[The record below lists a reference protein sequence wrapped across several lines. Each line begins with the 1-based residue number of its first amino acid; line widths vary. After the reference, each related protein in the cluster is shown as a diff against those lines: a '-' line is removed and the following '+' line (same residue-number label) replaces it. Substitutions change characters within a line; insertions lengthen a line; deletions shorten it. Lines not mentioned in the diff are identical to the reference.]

1 MPSVRVRPCGYGA
14 AFCLSS
20 RVRPCVSV
28 EAVCPRFARWA
39 CNSGGAFCHR
49 FVPDLCNSIVAFCL
63 SSRMTSRF
71 WRAVC
76 PRFTPGL
83 AALLPRFASVRAR
96 PCSSIAAFCLGS
108 RPALQLYCGVLPSF
122 TPVFFPL
129 SGKKEAACGILRSCS
144 AGSRSPFVRSRCV
157 SAVIGRSKFTSGLAV
172 YLWRSRRSY
181 RGRGATRADGA
192 AFVHLCAAVLALQC
206 FPRGVRWGC
215 APQTAPKSLRL
226 SGLSSWG

>member
-1 MPSVRVRPCGYGA
+1 MPSVCARPLQFYCSVLPQFAHDLAILAGG
-14 AFCLSS
+14 LSS
-20 RVRPCVSV
+20 V
-28 EAVCPRFARWA
+28 
-39 CNSGGAFCHR
+39 H
-49 FVPDLCNSIVAFCL
+49 
-63 SSRMTSRF
+63 
-71 WRAVC
+71 
-76 PRFTPGL
+76 
-83 AALLPRFASVRAR
+83 AR

>member
-1 MPSVRVRPCGYGA
+1 MLSCLAAAPDCAKESNLEAAPPLRTPFRGWTSEKARFASVRVRHCGSWRGGLPSVCARPLQFYCSVLPQFARPALRLWRSVLPSVCARPLQFYCSVLPQFAHDLAILAGGLSSVHARPRGYGA

-76 PRFTPGL
+76 PRFTPGIAVL
-83 AALLPRFASVRAR
+83 ARRFFSVHAR

-108 RPALQLYCGVLPSF
+108 RPAL
-122 TPVFFPL
+122 
-129 SGKKEAACGILRSCS
+129 
-144 AGSRSPFVRSRCV
+144 
-157 SAVIGRSKFTSGLAV
+157 
-172 YLWRSRRSY
+172 
-181 RGRGATRADGA
+181 
-192 AFVHLCAAVLALQC
+192 
-206 FPRGVRWGC
+206 
-215 APQTAPKSLRL
+215 
-226 SGLSSWG
+226 